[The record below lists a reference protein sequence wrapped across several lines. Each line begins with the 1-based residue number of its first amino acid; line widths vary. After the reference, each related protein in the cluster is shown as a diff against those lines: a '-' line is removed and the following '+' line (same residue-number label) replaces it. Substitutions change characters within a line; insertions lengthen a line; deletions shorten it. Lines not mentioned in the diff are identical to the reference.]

1 MLPLNKMKP
10 CKSHPH
16 TAPTHP
22 ERPHHVLGS
31 LLSAMAMSPTKKH
44 VKNVHGRGAME
55 PTATILQGLLSSLVI
70 QFTFLFITED
80 LICLSNFLELHACAL
95 CVCVC
100 VCGGGPL
107 QQRAGLGHRHER
119 PGRAPRVRERGS
131 SRCQRR
137 RRERSRRRGR
147 SLVTPRRV
155 LARPTVRQPKS
166 RPWALEYCR
175 EPPALQGFAWIR

>member
-1 MLPLNKMKP
+1 MGVGRGHAPFDGFCPPPWNLVGVFGLSPHSKTFSLLNFMLLLNKMKP

-16 TAPTHP
+16 TTLTHP

-70 QFTFLFITED
+70 QFTFLFIIED
-80 LICLSNFLELHACAL
+80 LICLSNFLELHV

-100 VCGGGPL
+100 VCVC
-107 QQRAGLGHRHER
+107 A
-119 PGRAPRVRERGS
+119 
-131 SRCQRR
+131 
-137 RRERSRRRGR
+137 
-147 SLVTPRRV
+147 
-155 LARPTVRQPKS
+155 
-166 RPWALEYCR
+166 
-175 EPPALQGFAWIR
+175 